1 LDIKLSDITNS
12 IENELIEFR
21 AFFKKTIKSDV
32 PLLDTLT
39 RYLIKQKGKEV
50 RPILVFLSAQLFGNI
65 NHRSMVAATMIE
77 LLHTAT
83 LLHDD
88 VVDKAHSRRGF
99 VSIHN
104 IWNNKAAILLGDFLL
119 SKGLLIALENK
130 EHTLLEVQSRAV
142 QKMSEGELRQLK
154 TAGLFNMTE
163 ERYYQIIEEK
173 TASLIATC
181 CECGAV
187 STSDD
192 PEMHTKMYDIGKNIG
207 MAFQIKD
214 DLLDYSD
221 NEIGK
226 PKRNDIVER
235 KVTLPFIKALQYAN
249 QSEVRQ
255 YKKLMKKRKKSSSE
269 VQQIVDFVSMNQG
282 ISQAEVIMLDYAT
295 KAKNDLR
302 EIASPT
308 TASPLL
314 QLIDFITHRSK

>member
-1 LDIKLSDITNS
+1 MDIKLSDITSS
-12 IENELIEFR
+12 IENDLINFR
-21 AFFKKTIKSDV
+21 VFFKGTIKSDV
-32 PLLDTLT
+32 PLLDILT

-50 RPILVFLSAQLFGNI
+50 RPILVFLSAQLFGSI
-65 NHRSMVAATMIE
+65 NQRSMVAATMIE

-88 VVDKAHSRRGF
+88 VVDEAHSRRGF

-119 SKGLLIALENK
+119 SKGLLIALENN

-142 QKMSEGELRQLK
+142 QKTLQGELRQLK

-187 STSDD
+187 STTGDQ
-192 PEMHTKMYDIGKNIG
+192 EIHTKMYAIGKQIG

-214 DLLDYSD
+214 DLLDYSE

-249 QSEVRQ
+249 KSDARL
-255 YKKLMKKRKKSSSE
+255 YKKLMKKRKKSNSE
-269 VQQIVDFVSMNQG
+269 VQQIVDFVYINNG
-282 ISQAEVIMLDYAT
+282 ISHAEEIMLEYAT
-295 KAKNDLR
+295 KAKNELH

-308 TASPLL
+308 SAGPLL